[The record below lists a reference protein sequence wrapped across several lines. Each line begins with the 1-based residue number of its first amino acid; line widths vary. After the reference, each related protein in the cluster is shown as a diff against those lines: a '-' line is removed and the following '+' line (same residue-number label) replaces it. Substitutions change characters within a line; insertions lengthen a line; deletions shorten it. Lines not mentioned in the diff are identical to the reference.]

1 MTKVGWEDVH
11 PSATPYFQSCWMS
24 EFGNDLKIVWDWW
37 IKEYAL
43 RIGPVLVPTKITN
56 LFSGLSKEFRR
67 YNSVSSVQKK
77 KRKIPL
83 DFKNQVPTRRRSVS
97 CRDYSQA
104 SGIDLDGLERA
115 SSEHD
120 IRSQCQ
126 NFSWIVIAVF
136 ALLLFLFFCCCC
148 RCRCWRLRLPR
159 YRVQN
164 TICRRNIVTSQFQ
177 IY

>member
-1 MTKVGWEDVH
+1 MTKVGWDDVH
-11 PSATPYFQSCWMS
+11 PSATLYFQSCWMS

-37 IKEYAL
+37 IKKYAL

-56 LFSGLSKEFRR
+56 FFSGLSEEFRR
-67 YNSVSSVQKK
+67 CNSVGSVQKK
-77 KRKIPL
+77 KRKIRL

-120 IRSQCQ
+120 IRSQC
-126 NFSWIVIAVF
+126 FSSVVIAVF
-136 ALLLFLFFCCCC
+136 ALLSLFLFWCCCC
-148 RCRCWRLRLPR
+148 RCRCWCLRLTR
-159 YRVQN
+159 
-164 TICRRNIVTSQFQ
+164 
-177 IY
+177 

>member
-1 MTKVGWEDVH
+1 MGRRAPIGHTLFSVLLDVRIWEWFKD
-11 PSATPYFQSCWMS
+11 S
-24 EFGNDLKIVWDWW
+24 
-37 IKEYAL
+37 L
-43 RIGPVLVPTKITN
+43 RLMNQGIGLRTGPVLVPTKITN
-56 LFSGLSKEFRR
+56 PFSGLSKEFRR
-67 YNSVSSVQKK
+67 YNSVGSVQKK

-136 ALLLFLFFCCCC
+136 ALLLLLFFCCCC

>member
-1 MTKVGWEDVH
+1 MH
-11 PSATPYFQSCWMS
+11 PSATPCLQSCFDVRIW
-24 EFGNDLKIVWDWW
+24 GWLKDS
-37 IKEYAL
+37 L
-43 RIGPVLVPTKITN
+43 RLMNQEIRLENWSCLGSN
-56 LFSGLSKEFRR
+56 EDYQFFFSGLSKEFRR
-67 YNSVSSVQKK
+67 YNSVGSVQKK

-136 ALLLFLFFCCCC
+136 ALLLLLLFCCCC
-148 RCRCWRLRLPR
+148 WCRCWRLRLPR

-177 IY
+177 LY